1 MGMGFR
7 IEVVCMRGSE
17 WTLITVGS
25 LACVP
30 LPPTAAPPRP
40 PAPPQIDLD
49 DDIFKVDFM
58 KIFGEPERA
67 LTPSQYQGI
76 HLPERG
82 RVSAPGQEWL
92 AQFAQWSC
100 VEV

>member
-1 MGMGFR
+1 M
-7 IEVVCMRGSE
+7 
-17 WTLITVGS
+17 
-25 LACVP
+25 P
-30 LPPTAAPPRP
+30 LPSTAAPPRP

-67 LTPSQYQGI
+67 LSPSQYQGI

-82 RVSAPGQEWL
+82 RVGRHDPGL
-92 AQFAQWSC
+92 AGSLWSWIQFGGLGHRLL
-100 VEV
+100 